1 MSTNAF
7 AEDGPLTREQS
18 AMLFGQT
25 MALVG
30 LTAGAFALGCYLARN
45 AGPGWGWLFVLAAFG
60 ALLGVAAVSSRSQ
73 QLALALLCGWGIA
86 RRRRGSDCL
95 VLRTR
100 RPPQG
105 MECGH
110 RDGSV
115 HRRIRSRR
123 LCDAPRP
130 EEACPH
136 PHVGTGG
143 IAGVR
148 GDRRHYRSR
157 TDH

>member
-60 ALLGVAAVSSRSQ
+60 ALLGVAAVSSRSE
-73 QLALALLCGWGIA
+73 QLALALLCGWG
-86 RRRRGSDCL
+86 DCSAPAW
-95 VLRTR
+95 LRLSRTTHAQTPTR
-100 RPPQG
+100 YG
-105 MECGH
+105 M
-110 RDGSV
+110 RAP
-115 HRRIRSRR
+115 RR
-123 LCDAPRP
+123 LCSSPDSEPP
-130 EEACPH
+130 
-136 PHVGTGG
+136 VM
-143 IAGVR
+143 
-148 GDRRHYRSR
+148 RRAA
-157 TDH
+157 T

>member
-1 MSTNAF
+1 M
-7 AEDGPLTREQS
+7 
-18 AMLFGQT
+18 
-25 MALVG
+25 
-30 LTAGAFALGCYLARN
+30 
-45 AGPGWGWLFVLAAFG
+45 
-60 ALLGVAAVSSRSQ
+60 SSRSE

-130 EEACPH
+130 GEACPH

-143 IAGVR
+143 IAGVAVIVVITQIPNGSLIYSVAALVIFAGLTSYDFQR
-148 GDRRHYRSR
+148 LRNPKDIRTAPLLAASIFLDILNVFLLSVVRRQRR
-157 TDH
+157 VTLGGNGIAR